1 MSKRVSQDTSNT
13 VDTNEVLKVKQD
25 KEFQSVSEVSEQSI
39 IMILDKISENQKKL
53 MKSRSER
60 YKDAQKILENSIR
73 LNSKLILNTSQD

>member
-13 VDTNEVLKVKQD
+13 VDTNEVLKIKQD
-25 KEFQSVSEVSEQSI
+25 KEFQSTLEVSEQSI

>member
-1 MSKRVSQDTSNT
+1 MSKRVSQDTSDT
-13 VDTNEVLKVKQD
+13 VDTNQVLKAKQD
-25 KEFQSVSEVSEQSI
+25 KEFQSISEVSEQSI

-73 LNSKLILNTSQD
+73 LNNKLILDTSQY

>member
-13 VDTNEVLKVKQD
+13 VDTIEVLKVKQD
-25 KEFQSVSEVSEQSI
+25 KEFQGTLEVSEQSI

-53 MKSRSER
+53 MKSQSER

>member
-1 MSKRVSQDTSNT
+1 MSKRVSQDASNT

-25 KEFQSVSEVSEQSI
+25 KEFQSISEVSEQSI

-73 LNSKLILNTSQD
+73 LNNKPILDTSQD

>member
-13 VDTNEVLKVKQD
+13 VDTNEVLKVKQN
-25 KEFQSVSEVSEQSI
+25 KEFQSILEVSEPSI

-73 LNSKLILNTSQD
+73 LDNKPTLDTSQD

>member
-25 KEFQSVSEVSEQSI
+25 KEFQSISEVSEQSI

-53 MKSRSER
+53 MKSKSER

-73 LNSKLILNTSQD
+73 LNNKPILDTSQD

>member
-25 KEFQSVSEVSEQSI
+25 KEFQSISEVSEQSI
-39 IMILDKISENQKKL
+39 IMILEKISENQKKL

-73 LNSKLILNTSQD
+73 LNNKLKNET